1 MIKGSQ
7 DLAAGVMFVA
17 FGAIALYVGWDYP
30 MGVWQRPGT
39 GVLPFILAALLVVMG
54 AFLVVKGF
62 LVADEGM
69 GNWSWRPFVMT
80 TLSVILFGLLI
91 DDLGLVVTMII
102 SLTACALGTPET
114 RWVEYTMFLIIMII
128 IGVGMF
134 IWGLG
139 MPIPTWPQR
148 VPSWLTMLRS

>member
-1 MIKGSQ
+1 MIKGTQ
-7 DLAAGVMFVA
+7 DLAAGIMFVA

-39 GVLPFILAALLVVMG
+39 GVLPFILSALLVVMG

-62 LVADEGM
+62 LTSDEGM
-69 GNWSWRPFVMT
+69 GSWSWRPFIMT

-114 RWVEYTMFLIIMII
+114 RWFEYTMFLIIMII

-139 MPIPTWPQR
+139 MPIPTWPVK